1 MSRFCDLNPGIN
13 LCGADTAIIYDSDWN
28 PQMDLQ
34 AQDRCHR
41 IGQSKPVIVYR
52 LVTAHTIDEKILQ
65 TANSK
70 RKLDKMI
77 IQKGQSFRASNQQN
91 GDQQRTL
98 TLDELIKILESTDFK
113 AIYNYSTDKLE
124 SDRLYSD
131 EDLKK
136 MLDRECS
143 EELIEIG
150 SQFNRSQ
157 E

>member
-1 MSRFCDLNPGIN
+1 MV
-13 LCGADTAIIYDSDWN
+13 GADTAIIYDSDWN

-52 LVTAHTIDEKILQ
+52 LVTANTIDEKMIR

-77 IQKGQSFRASNQQN
+77 IQKGHFFRAS
-91 GDQQRTL
+91 DQFIRNETQEFSL
-98 TLDELIKILESTDFK
+98 QELLNVLQSTDFK
-113 AIYNYSTDKLE
+113 AIYNYSSDKLE
-124 SDRLYSD
+124 NDRLYSD

-136 MLDRECS
+136 MLDRTNFEES
-143 EELIEIG
+143 EDSVIEIG
-150 SQFNRSQ
+150 AQSND
-157 E
+157 

>member
-1 MSRFCDLNPGIN
+1 M
-13 LCGADTAIIYDSDWN
+13 GADTAIIYDSDWN

-52 LVTAHTIDEKILQ
+52 LVTANTIDEKMIR

-77 IQKGQSFRASNQQN
+77 IQKGHFFRAS
-91 GDQQRTL
+91 DQFIRNETQEFSL
-98 TLDELIKILESTDFK
+98 QELLNVLQSTDFK
-113 AIYNYSTDKLE
+113 AIYNYSSDKLE
-124 SDRLYSD
+124 NDRLYSD

-136 MLDRECS
+136 MLDRTNFEES
-143 EELIEIG
+143 EDSVIEIG
-150 SQFNRSQ
+150 AQSND
-157 E
+157 

>member
-1 MSRFCDLNPGIN
+1 V
-13 LCGADTAIIYDSDWN
+13 GADTAIIYDSDWN

-52 LVTAHTIDEKILQ
+52 LVTANTIDEKMIR

-77 IQKGQSFRASNQQN
+77 IQKGHFFRAS
-91 GDQQRTL
+91 DQFIRNETQEFSL
-98 TLDELIKILESTDFK
+98 QELLNVLQSTDFK
-113 AIYNYSTDKLE
+113 AIYNYSSDKLE
-124 SDRLYSD
+124 NDRLYSD

-136 MLDRECS
+136 MLDRTNFEES
-143 EELIEIG
+143 EDSVIEIG
-150 SQFNRSQ
+150 AQSND
-157 E
+157 